1 MKTTG
6 NKKAETLF
14 FDEVRERPIGFKPR
28 DRERVRACIVFLASI
43 FIFSS
48 SCQQPMA
55 SSAVG
60 RLFLCARALL
70 GFLRL
75 ALAVVL
81 LLLFLLSLLLCKSFP
96 LLFNTPLDA
105 LTPQGSTE
113 ACLLFFSVCARP
125 IEKDQK
131 TNDRSFVSLSFSPF
145 FLKNIILIY
154 IYIHASRLFFILM
167 LFTGLSLSLSHF
179 FAFTSPLIQFIWDKH
194 RHKTSCL
201 IVGVCSKKILGS
213 PRQQRAQ
220 YISSQ
225 QNDIY
230 KINKRKTLLLSLPL
244 LLLGREFE

>member
-1 MKTTG
+1 
-6 NKKAETLF
+6 
-14 FDEVRERPIGFKPR
+14 
-28 DRERVRACIVFLASI
+28 
-43 FIFSS
+43 
-48 SCQQPMA
+48 MA

-81 LLLFLLSLLLCKSFP
+81 LLLFLLPLLLCKSFP

-131 TNDRSFVSLSFSPF
+131 TNDRSFFSLSFSPF

-167 LFTGLSLSLSHF
+167 LFTGLSLSLSLLCLHIAPYTVYMGQAQTQDF
-179 FAFTSPLIQFIWDKH
+179 LPDCWGVFQKNTWLSQAAASAVHQF
-194 RHKTSCL
+194 
-201 IVGVCSKKILGS
+201 
-213 PRQQRAQ
+213 PA
-220 YISSQ
+220 
-225 QNDIY
+225 
-230 KINKRKTLLLSLPL
+230 
-244 LLLGREFE
+244 E